1 MNLNL
6 YKYLYILLSIQFYII
21 CPQPKNI
28 IYFKDNNFSLKS
40 AVYRIR
46 NREGDLIKSKDSV
59 YFINKFNDKINQTFE
74 LINERDGRFDNIT
87 EQYYYIKDNSLN
99 KILSS
104 FSINHDNKIIKNTDE
119 KNKDY
124 YLWKIFPKIN
134 DQNQLIYYIQN
145 KKTKK
150 YWYFN
155 NSINQLILKDE
166 SEFNSDKDFEFQFIE
181 LYTEVQDK
189 NKQSKL
195 LDKEPIDVF
204 IIHKDIYE
212 HKLNRISK
220 NQIIKENDNED
231 IIYCIKSILQN
242 MSWIR
247 KIYILISNFEDKI
260 YKSDIIGDKIIFIK
274 DKESSDFGPIFPN
287 LFPFD
292 ILKMKKHNIS
302 ENFILIVDKFIIT
315 SQLQKSDFFCEEN
328 GTILPSLISNEYY
341 DINEEQMQNKLDRF
355 LLFKESNIY
364 PEVSLDIIQKKSL
377 LFIYKIFGN
386 DNIRYG
392 KKIIRPGFKQSILP
406 MKMSEVSEIYDVIL
420 KYYEYSNIIKYSKI
434 KTIYDLHFPT
444 LYQAY
449 IKNKYDRKVSK
460 IPGIC
465 FNFTENERLK
475 NINKKLLDSKLYN
488 KEKRFLNELLPK
500 KSKSKLNKNGNNL
513 RHTNSIN
520 DIRKIKGIDEK
531 VLNTIKKMDDN
542 MTMLFKGMNNLVD
555 KMSLVMNR
563 TLQYYNIKKNLNE
576 NNTKDIILKEIE
588 YLKKEYNWHI
598 FMNII
603 LFCLIIL
610 FIINIIMILYDNLNK
625 KISTKR
631 KYKKHKRYY

>member
-1 MNLNL
+1 MKLKL
-6 YKYLYILLSIQFYII
+6 YKYLYILLYINLYTI
-21 CPQPKNI
+21 CQQIKNI
-28 IYFKDNNFSLKS
+28 IYINNNDFSVKNG
-40 AVYRIR
+40 VYRIR
-46 NREGDLIKSKDSV
+46 KREGDLLKFKDSNYV
-59 YFINKFNDKINQTFE
+59 QTFK
-74 LINERDGRFDNIT
+74 IITDRNIKNDNVN
-87 EQYYYIKDNSLN
+87 EQYYYIKDNELN
-99 KILSS
+99 IILSS
-104 FSINHDNKIIKNTDE
+104 SINEENKIIKYTDE
-119 KNKDY
+119 INKDY
-124 YLWKIFPKIN
+124 SLWQIFPKIN
-134 DQNQLIYYIQN
+134 DQNQLIYIIQN

-150 YWYFN
+150 YWYLD
-155 NSINQLILKDE
+155 NSLNQVILKEE
-166 SEFNSDKDFEFQFIE
+166 SELNLDKNYEFQIIE
-181 LYTEVQDK
+181 LYKEIEDK
-189 NKQSKL
+189 NKHSQL
-195 LDKEPIDVF
+195 LDKEPIDIV
-204 IIHKDIYE
+204 IIHKNIYE
-212 HKLNRISK
+212 PKLNVVSK
-220 NQIIKENDNED
+220 NKVKIENDNED
-231 IIYCIKSILQN
+231 FIYCIKSILQN
-242 MSWIR
+242 MPWIR

-260 YKSDIIGDKIIFIK
+260 YKSDIISDKIIFIN
-274 DKESSDFGPIFPN
+274 DKESSNFGPIFPN

-302 ENFILIVDKFIIT
+302 ENFILIVDKCIIT

-364 PEVSLDIIQKKSL
+364 PEISLVIIQKKSL

-386 DNIRYG
+386 DNIRYR
-392 KKIIRPGFKQSILP
+392 KKIIQPGFSQNILP

-420 KYYEYSNIIKYSKI
+420 KYYEYSKI
-434 KTIYDLHFPT
+434 KTTYDLHFPT

-475 NINKKLLDSKLYN
+475 NINKKLPDSKLYN
-488 KEKRFLNELLPK
+488 KEKTFLNELLPK

-520 DIRKIKGIDEK
+520 DISKIKGIDGK